1 MIQVNCCQGKNCN
14 FQKIQSMEQIE
25 TQSSPSVFA
34 QIVDKLRGK
43 SEEELK
49 LLYLKL
55 FSSELEKEWQEITAD
70 SNFENVS
77 DEDIV
82 KAIQKN
88 RYRS

>member
-1 MIQVNCCQGKNCN
+1 
-14 FQKIQSMEQIE
+14 MEQIE
-25 TQSSPSVFA
+25 TYSPPSVFA

-49 LLYLKL
+49 LLYMKL
-55 FSSELEKEWQEITAD
+55 FSSDLKKEWQEITAEG
-70 SNFENVS
+70 NFENVS

-88 RYRS
+88 RYRSWYVSCHYWC